1 MAKFPPK
8 PPAPSVH
15 ATVAP
20 AIERSRAL
28 LPGEHPMSQQE
39 IVRDL
44 LAKLDLPE
52 PLRKQLRERH
62 KLQ

>member
-8 PPAPSVH
+8 PAAPSVRE
-15 ATVAP
+15 TIGP
-20 AIERSRAL
+20 AIDRSRAL

-44 LAKLDLPE
+44 LAKLDLPKAV
-52 PLRKQLRERH
+52 RKQLIERH